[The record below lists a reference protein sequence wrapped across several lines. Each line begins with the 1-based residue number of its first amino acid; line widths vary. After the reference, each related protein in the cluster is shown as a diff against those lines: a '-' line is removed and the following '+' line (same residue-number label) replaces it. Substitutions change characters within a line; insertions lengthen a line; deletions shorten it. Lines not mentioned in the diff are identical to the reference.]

1 MKIYLAGNGWD
12 KLWIKK
18 LGGDNFYNFNRLE
31 TFWTISKHEAK
42 VIHKYKSFMLDSGAF
57 SFFGGVKTDLNEYV
71 NRYIKFINDYDVK
84 LFFELD
90 IYSLI
95 GKEET
100 DKITKRIEKET
111 GKQTIPVF
119 HYFLGVNFYKQICE
133 EYNYVAIGASGR
145 HDSRWTR
152 ETPEKLRKLIDY
164 AHSKKVKVHGLGYTS
179 LKMLLGKKMPFDS
192 VDSTSWMSGHRF
204 GKAQEWNGTS
214 FTGTKAPKGQRANT
228 HKVARHNFYEWV
240 KFNNYAE
247 RNL

>member
-100 DKITKRIEKET
+100 DKINKRIEKET